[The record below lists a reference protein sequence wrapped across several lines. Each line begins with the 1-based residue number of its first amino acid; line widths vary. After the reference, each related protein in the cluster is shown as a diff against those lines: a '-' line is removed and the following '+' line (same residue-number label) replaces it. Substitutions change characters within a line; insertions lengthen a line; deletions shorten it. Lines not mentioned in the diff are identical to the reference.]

1 MKLQDFNT
9 TIEELKNKKGNERL
23 KDFTI
28 KFTENE
34 LHLSAKIFRSNG
46 KPFGNGEMFRNVK
59 VDTLAHFF
67 IPTAKG
73 YMSAKWKKTKF
84 YKMERVVVTDELLSE
99 LAPYLQSEKPKT
111 FSKYQGSKGW
121 GVAGAIANHINNNG
135 GDPYC
140 NQ

>member
-9 TIEELKNKKGNERL
+9 AIQELKIKGKERDL
-23 KDFTI
+23 FNFKVR
-28 KFTENE
+28 FTEDE
-34 LHLSAKIFRSNG
+34 MYLGGEWEEDGDTGTEYVGKIAS
-46 KPFGNGEMFRNVK
+46 
-59 VDTLAHFF
+59 FF

-73 YMSAKWKKTKF
+73 YISAKWKKTKF
-84 YKMERVVVTDELLSE
+84 YKMNRVIVTDELLIE
-99 LAPYLQSEKPKT
+99 LEPYLQSEAPKT
-111 FSKYQGSKGW
+111 FIRNTGSGW

>member
-1 MKLQDFNT
+1 MFN
-9 TIEELKNKKGNERL
+9 LKV
-23 KDFTI
+23 I
-28 KFTENE
+28 FTEDE
-34 LHLSAKIFRSNG
+34 MYLSGEWEEDGDTGIEYVGKIAS
-46 KPFGNGEMFRNVK
+46 
-59 VDTLAHFF
+59 FF

-84 YKMERVVVTDELLSE
+84 YKMERVVVNDELLSE
-99 LAPYLQSEKPKT
+99 LSPYLQSEEPKT
-111 FSKYQGSKGW
+111 FSKYQGSQGW

>member
-9 TIEELKNKKGNERL
+9 AIEELKAKNDDLVN
-23 KDFTI
+23 FTVR
-28 KFTENE
+28 FTEDE
-34 LHLSAKIFRSNG
+34 MYLSGKICKSNG
-46 KPFGNGEMFRNVK
+46 ELFSNGEKYRNVYAGK
-59 VDTLAHFF
+59 LAGFF

-73 YMSAKWKKTKF
+73 YMSSKWKKTKF
-84 YKMERVVVTDELLSE
+84 YKMDRVIVTDELLSE

-111 FSKYQGSKGW
+111 FSKYQGSQGW